1 MTSLSRHF
9 LACRR
14 PSDPIEAG
22 SDPDGA
28 GTRET
33 LSRRNIVKS
42 SVGVAAP
49 GATGGVV
56 LSQVAASSACTA
68 ASADAAFQ
76 ATTVGQGAATPAL
89 VGPAGAVA
97 CTRIL

>member
-9 LACRR
+9 LACRQ

-28 GTRET
+28 ATRET

-42 SVGVAAP
+42 SVGA